1 MNEMNKTFDEKLLGQ
16 EKINPSLKERHE
28 KEKKKMLEKNIS
40 ISEKVCL
47 GVLLFI
53 GIFFNVYFFTTLF
66 KTLPMIPPDNMIRI
80 TYPFVILGLLLSIAW
95 VILLV
100 YLIISGN
107 SNSRINLSLIIGIGL
122 AIGFILT
129 VVFTFISEFSILSIE
144 PQDWRV
150 KLQEQL
156 AIAMFFMFV
165 FLGLYLI
172 LRKLYMLEFKT
183 QEKLLE
189 IELHLAE
196 LSEKLE
202 SSNKS

>member
-40 ISEKVCL
+40 ISEKEFIGLDEQVISEKVCL

-129 VVFTFISEFSILSIE
+129 V
-144 PQDWRV
+144 
-150 KLQEQL
+150 
-156 AIAMFFMFV
+156 
-165 FLGLYLI
+165 LG
-172 LRKLYMLEFKT
+172 
-183 QEKLLE
+183 
-189 IELHLAE
+189 
-196 LSEKLE
+196 
-202 SSNKS
+202 N